1 MRLYDGQTD
10 HLHHS
15 ASNEHCHL
23 SRCKEGRQKRKHHH
37 SQKKGFTNYLENNKC
52 TNLVLSIPFSVT
64 EPESNEMYLSRL
76 FGSQKDTPAIVVLN
90 SRGNLIADYLEK
102 NHIEDVK
109 MICMDLTSANI
120 EALKKEELIPDSDQE
135 PE

>member
-1 MRLYDGQTD
+1 
-10 HLHHS
+10 
-15 ASNEHCHL
+15 
-23 SRCKEGRQKRKHHH
+23 
-37 SQKKGFTNYLENNKC
+37 
-52 TNLVLSIPFSVT
+52 
-64 EPESNEMYLSRL
+64 MYLSRL

-120 EALKKEELIPDSDQE
+120 EALKKGRIEFPDRTGTRISGILCHE
-135 PE
+135 NIA